1 MKDRGVRSC
10 GDEKCEIKWGGR
22 EVGLGSKGFFVARE
36 RKTTKGGVR
45 KGFRDGCTGEQ
56 LCLTATRTCE
66 RPEDECVCK
75 HKWYARHKGISPAK
89 DMISCTR
96 VEIYGKDS
104 GVDADAMAQD
114 KYRSQDM
121 HEKAGNGGNDDHATG
136 IEMRKR

>member
-1 MKDRGVRSC
+1 MKDRVVRSC

-45 KGFRDGCTGEQ
+45 KGFRDRCTGEQ
-56 LCLTATRTCE
+56 SCLTAMRTCE
-66 RPEDECVCK
+66 RPEVERVC
-75 HKWYARHKGISPAK
+75 RHKRYTRCKVISLAK
-89 DMISCTR
+89 DVISCTR

-121 HEKAGNGGNDDHATG
+121 HEKAGNGRNDDHATG
-136 IEMRKR
+136 IEKRKR